1 MAEYYQLRKDASPI
15 LLTKFDF
22 FSAYQKN
29 SANGGKNPK
38 LISFFNK
45 TPPSRQ
51 ANRTNLFLLF
61 FLVTC
66 LTGAPPGMMWG
77 SPASPPPP
85 PPPLPPASTT
95 HPTPHSGWRRQQG
108 SDYWERVFQSFG
120 DSHHTATADTTAA
133 ASSPRFSIST
143 TDGERAQNKKQ
154 LSRIT
159 KRQHQT
165 HSPKHCTII

>member
-15 LLTKFDF
+15 LLTKFAF

-51 ANRTNLFLLF
+51 ATRTNLFLLF

-66 LTGAPPGMMWG
+66 LTGLPPGMMLG

-95 HPTPHSGWRRQQG
+95 PPNTAQRMETSARSRLLGEGLPILWRQPPHCHRRHNRRRLISKVQHQ
-108 SDYWERVFQSFG
+108 
-120 DSHHTATADTTAA
+120 HHGRRA
-133 ASSPRFSIST
+133 
-143 TDGERAQNKKQ
+143 ERAG
-154 LSRIT
+154 RY
-159 KRQHQT
+159 
-165 HSPKHCTII
+165 